1 MSSSLPGS
9 RELPASQYD
18 LGTYMGRVRHA
29 VGLTD
34 PTTLFA
40 GAHGLERAKQL
51 VTDYKTGK
59 AEHMTPQLW
68 KAKKLVDAT
77 LHPDTGEPV
86 ILPFRMSSY
95 VLSNLIVTAGML
107 QPGLS
112 TGGIVTW
119 QVINQSLNVCINS
132 ANANKSSPITTA
144 GLAKSYF
151 VAVGA
156 SCSVALGL
164 NSMVPRLRVT
174 DATRNILGRLVPFA
188 AVATAGFLNTVLM
201 RWGEMKTGIDV
212 RPVLS
217 EEDKAKLKAEGKSEK
232 DVLSLGKSQTA
243 AKYAVYETAIS
254 RVLTGAP
261 IMVLPPMVLY
271 HIESKQA
278 WYRNLLQKEW
288 VKARPRLAKA
298 IPMGLNLA
306 LITATSFAVLPFA
319 LAIFPQKQE
328 ISAES
333 LEPEFHGKGG
343 KNGKVV
349 FNRGL

>member
-1 MSSSLPGS
+1 
-9 RELPASQYD
+9 
-18 LGTYMGRVRHA
+18 
-29 VGLTD
+29 
-34 PTTLFA
+34 
-40 GAHGLERAKQL
+40 
-51 VTDYKTGK
+51 
-59 AEHMTPQLW
+59 
-68 KAKKLVDAT
+68 
-77 LHPDTGEPV
+77 
-86 ILPFRMSSY
+86 MSSY

-107 QPGLS
+107 QPGLK

-119 QVINQSLNVCINS
+119 QVINQSLNVAINS

-164 NSMVPRLRVT
+164 NSVVPRLKVS

-232 DVLSLGKSQTA
+232 DVPSLGKSQTA

-254 RVLTGAP
+254 RVMTGSP
-261 IMVLPPMVLY
+261 IMVIPPMVLY

-288 VKARPRLAKA
+288 VRARPRLAKS
-298 IPMGLNLA
+298 IPIGLNLA
-306 LITATSFAVLPFA
+306 LITVTSFAVLPFA
-319 LAIFPQKQE
+319 LAVFPQNQE

-333 LEPEFHGKGG
+333 LESEFHGKGG